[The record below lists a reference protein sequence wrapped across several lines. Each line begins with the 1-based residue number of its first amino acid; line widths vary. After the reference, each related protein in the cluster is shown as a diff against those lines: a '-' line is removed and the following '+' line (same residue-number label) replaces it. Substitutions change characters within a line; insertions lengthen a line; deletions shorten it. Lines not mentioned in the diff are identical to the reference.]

1 MDNIKAIGEYIILSK
16 LGSGSYGVVSKVKKI
31 NDHNIYVI
39 KQIPLDN
46 LTSKQIYEVKQE
58 AKILASINSI
68 YVVRYYDSFEE
79 NNSLNIVMEYCDGG
93 DLSKFL
99 DENKKTKILLKENLV
114 WNLFLKI
121 AIGLASIHNLKILHR
136 DLKTLNIFLTKDLDV
151 KIGDL
156 GVAKMLTHTK
166 FAKTF
171 IGTPYYLSPE
181 LCQDIPYNDKSD
193 VWALGCILYELCTY
207 KHPFNAKNQG
217 ALIIKILKDT
227 PSPIHNYYSNELQD
241 LIYSLLEKD
250 EKLRPSCYDILVTPF
265 ILDKAKQ
272 LGLYNEIV
280 NLYPHIINN
289 NMNYGYY
296 NSNEDQYIYENDNNM
311 YEDYSHEFINKSMYE
326 SNINN
331 INNFNDKYYYSGFQG
346 DKNGNYYINN
356 YGQNNNMFSEY
367 NNIYI
372 NGNNNRKRMVNS
384 NSEGYFKNIIYIKK
398 KNSNNNG
405 IIKNKKI
412 NKENK
417 ISSFYNNNSD
427 IYNGQKIHINPMFR
441 KHKSDLNDNYDNK
454 INIEKRKNN
463 SNHKIIYFDYKNGKK
478 YIKKP
483 IKSNGIEELFRNNS
497 NGNLKKRNINIEF
510 NNRKKNN
517 SKNEIQEINN
527 NNQINKQVNNNE
539 KNKGKKNLNEI
550 TEFANI
556 LNNYVEQHNAQ
567 NKNSNFQNCVNETEP
582 NSEESPKDNLRKK
595 NKKNIIFDN
604 SDFKI
609 INNNEENTQK
619 NEKECSNNI
628 KSISSLTSNDYEYSL
643 TTSNNISK
651 INSIKINSILQN
663 HKNLKILKNI
673 DKNDKEENNL
683 NSSNNNE
690 KEKEKDKDKEFEEN
704 LYSSEE
710 EKDGNIYDSEEESDD
725 GQSEKVKEIVE
736 KKGRDSS
743 MTKSMIFLTND
754 EIKKKLINERDSLKE
769 KVENYK
775 SDILKLIGEE
785 DYNYIINMYS
795 KVNNYLGGVNE
806 IYQKFEEYFKD
817 KYQEEKKENLKNL
830 YSSFICL
837 DCQLSKKEQ
846 HLKKY
851 L

>member
-1 MDNIKAIGEYIILSK
+1 MESIKTIGEYIILSK
-16 LGSGSYGVVSKVKKI
+16 LGSGSYGVVYKVEKMS
-31 NDHNIYVI
+31 DHNVYVI

-114 WNLFLKI
+114 WNIFLKI
-121 AIGLASIHNLKILHR
+121 TIGLASIHNLKILHR
-136 DLKTLNIFLTKDLDV
+136 DLKALNIFLTKDLDV

-207 KHPFNAKNQG
+207 KHPFTAKNQG

-227 PSPIHNYYSNELQD
+227 PNPIHNYYSNELQE

-250 EKLRPSCYDILVTPF
+250 EQIRPSCYDILVTPY

-272 LGLYNEIV
+272 LGLYNHIV

-289 NMNYGYY
+289 NVNYDYY
-296 NSNEDQYIYENDNNM
+296 NNKDGQFIYENENDINYNNNM
-311 YEDYSHEFINKSMYE
+311 YEDYVDGFINHSMFE
-326 SNINN
+326 SN
-331 INNFNDKYYYSGFQG
+331 INNFNDFNYKYYYNALQG
-346 DKNGNYYINN
+346 NKNGNYYMNN
-356 YGQNNNMFSEY
+356 YEQNNMYPEY
-367 NNIYI
+367 NNHSNIYV
-372 NGNNNRKRMVNS
+372 NENNHKKRMISS
-384 NSEGYFKNIIYIKK
+384 NSEGYLKNVIYIKN
-398 KNSNNNG
+398 KNSNNNSN
-405 IIKNKKI
+405 IKNKKI
-412 NKENK
+412 CSLYNK
-417 ISSFYNNNSD
+417 NNV
-427 IYNGQKIHINPMFR
+427 IYNGKKIHINPMLR
-441 KHKSDLNDNYDNK
+441 KHRSDLNDNFENK
-454 INIEKRKNN
+454 KNIKNEKNN
-463 SNHKIIYFDYKNGKK
+463 KIIYFDYKNGKK

-483 IKSNGIEELFRNNS
+483 IKNNGIEELFRNKS
-497 NGNLKKRNINIEF
+497 NEDIKKQNINVEF
-510 NNRKKNN
+510 NNRKK
-517 SKNEIQEINN
+517 SSPKNEIQEIN
-527 NNQINKQVNNNE
+527 KDE
-539 KNKGKKNLNEI
+539 KNKGKKNLDII
-550 TEFANI
+550 TEFANN
-556 LNNYVEQHNAQ
+556 LNNYVEQHNIQ
-567 NKNSNFQNCVNETEP
+567 NQCTIFQNRSNDTEP

-595 NKKNIIFDN
+595 NKMNNNMNGND
-604 SDFKI
+604 DFKI
-609 INNNEENTQK
+609 INNNEENTK
-619 NEKECSNNI
+619 SEKESTNNI

-651 INSIKINSILQN
+651 IDSTKINSILQN
-663 HKNLKILKNI
+663 HKNLKILKNLE
-673 DKNDKEENNL
+673 KNDKNEENLNNL
-683 NSSNNNE
+683 NSDN
-690 KEKEKDKDKEFEEN
+690 KDKDKEFEEN

-743 MTKSMIFLTND
+743 MTKSMMFLTNE
-754 EIKKKLINERDSLKE
+754 EIKNKLKNERDDLKE
-769 KVENYK
+769 KVEKYK
-775 SDILKLIGEE
+775 SEILKLIGEE
-785 DYNYIINMYS
+785 DYNYIINIYS
-795 KVNNYLGGVNE
+795 KVDNDLERVND
-806 IYQKFEEYFKD
+806 IYQKFEEYIKD
-817 KYQEEKKENLKNL
+817 KYEEDKKENLKNL
-830 YSSFICL
+830 YSSFICY

>member
-1 MDNIKAIGEYIILSK
+1 MDSIKTIGEYIILSK
-16 LGSGSYGVVSKVKKI
+16 LGSGSYGVVYKVKKI
-31 NDHNIYVI
+31 SDHNIYVI

-58 AKILASINSI
+58 AKILASIDSI

-99 DENKKTKILLKENLV
+99 EENKKTKILLKENLV

-121 AIGLASIHNLKILHR
+121 TIGLASIHNLKILHR
-136 DLKTLNIFLTKDLDV
+136 DLKALNIFLTKDLDV

-227 PSPIHNYYSNELQD
+227 PSPIHSYYSNELQE

-250 EKLRPSCYDILVTPF
+250 EQLRPSCYDILVSPYV
-265 ILDKAKQ
+265 LEKAKQ
-272 LGLYNEIV
+272 FGLYDKIV

-289 NMNYGYY
+289 SINYDYY
-296 NSNEDQYIYENDNNM
+296 NNSQEQYIYPNDSNI
-311 YEDYSHEFINKSMYE
+311 YDDYSEGFINKSMYE

-331 INNFNDKYYYSGFQG
+331 INDFNNKYYYSAFQG
-346 DKNGNYYINN
+346 NENGNYYMNN
-356 YGQNNNMFSEY
+356 YGQNMFPEYNN

-372 NGNNNRKRMVNS
+372 NGSDKKKRMINS
-384 NSEGYFKNIIYIKK
+384 NSEKYLKNIIYLNNKN
-398 KNSNNNG
+398 KNSNSNG
-405 IIKNKKI
+405 MIKNKKMN

-417 ISSFYNNNSD
+417 ISSYYSKNNVV
-427 IYNGQKIHINPMFR
+427 YNGKKIHINPMFK
-441 KHKSDLNDNYDNK
+441 KHKSDLNDNYNIKD
-454 INIEKRKNN
+454 NIENGKNN
-463 SNHKIIYFDYKNGKK
+463 KIIYFDYKNGKK

-483 IKSNGIEELFRNNS
+483 TNNNNIEELFRNKS
-497 NGNLKKRNINIEF
+497 NEDIKKQNINIEF
-510 NNRKKNN
+510 NNRKKSENN
-517 SKNEIQEINN
+517 NN
-527 NNQINKQVNNNE
+527 NNQINNKVNKDE
-539 KNKGKKNLNEI
+539 KNKGKKNLDII
-550 TEFANI
+550 TEFANN
-556 LNNYVEQHNAQ
+556 LNNYVEKHNVQIQ
-567 NKNSNFQNCVNETEP
+567 NTLFQNRENDPEP

-595 NKKNIIFDN
+595 NKIKNSIFSSTGND
-604 SDFKI
+604 DFKI

-619 NEKECSNNI
+619 TEKNEKTEKESTNNI
-628 KSISSLTSNDYEYSL
+628 KSISSLASNEYEYSL
-643 TTSNNISK
+643 TTSSNINNISK
-651 INSIKINSILQN
+651 INTILQN
-663 HKNLKILKNI
+663 HKNLKIFKDTEN
-673 DKNDKEENNL
+673 NEKEENL
-683 NSSNNNE
+683 NSSNN
-690 KEKEKDKDKEFEEN
+690 KDKDKEFEEN

-710 EKDGNIYDSEEESDD
+710 EKEGNIYDSEEESED

-743 MTKSMIFLTND
+743 MTKSMMFLTNE
-754 EIKKKLINERDSLKE
+754 EIKNKLINERDDLKE
-769 KVENYK
+769 KVEKYK
-775 SDILKLIGEE
+775 SEILKLIGEE
-785 DYNYIINMYS
+785 DYNYIINIYS
-795 KVNNYLGGVNE
+795 KVDNDLERVNE
-806 IYQKFEEYFKD
+806 IYQKFEEYIKD
-817 KYQEEKKENLKNL
+817 KYEEDKKENLKNL
-830 YSSFICL
+830 YSSFISC

>member
-1 MDNIKAIGEYIILSK
+1 MDSIKTIGEYIILSK
-16 LGSGSYGVVSKVKKI
+16 LGSGSYGVVYKVEKMS
-31 NDHNIYVI
+31 DHNIYVI

-114 WNLFLKI
+114 WNIFLKI
-121 AIGLASIHNLKILHR
+121 TIGLASIHNLKILHR
-136 DLKTLNIFLTKDLDV
+136 DLKALNIFLTKDLDV

-207 KHPFNAKNQG
+207 KHPFTAKNQG

-227 PSPIHNYYSNELQD
+227 PSPIHNYYSNELQE

-250 EKLRPSCYDILVTPF
+250 EQIRPSCYDILVTPY

-272 LGLYNEIV
+272 LGLYDHIV

-289 NMNYGYY
+289 NVNYDYY
-296 NSNEDQYIYENDNNM
+296 NNSNEQYIYENENDINYNNNM
-311 YEDYSHEFINKSMYE
+311 YEDYSDGFINHSMFE
-326 SNINN
+326 SN
-331 INNFNDKYYYSGFQG
+331 INNFNDFNYKYYYSALQ
-346 DKNGNYYINN
+346 DNKSGNYYMNN
-356 YGQNNNMFSEY
+356 YEQNNMYPEY
-367 NNIYI
+367 NNNHSNIYV
-372 NGNNNRKRMVNS
+372 NENNHKKRMISS
-384 NSEGYFKNIIYIKK
+384 NSEGYLKNVIYIKNK
-398 KNSNNNG
+398 NPNNNSN
-405 IIKNKKI
+405 IKNKKI
-412 NKENK
+412 C
-417 ISSFYNNNSD
+417 SFYNKNNV
-427 IYNGQKIHINPMFR
+427 IYNGKKIHINPMLR
-441 KHKSDLNDNYDNK
+441 KHRSDLNDNFENK
-454 INIEKRKNN
+454 KNIKNEKNN
-463 SNHKIIYFDYKNGKK
+463 KIIYFDYKNGKK

-483 IKSNGIEELFRNNS
+483 IKNNGIEELFRNKS
-497 NGNLKKRNINIEF
+497 NEDIKKQNINVEF
-510 NNRKKNN
+510 NNRKK
-517 SKNEIQEINN
+517 SSPKNEIQEIN
-527 NNQINKQVNNNE
+527 KDE
-539 KNKGKKNLNEI
+539 KNKGKKNLDII
-550 TEFANI
+550 TEFANN
-556 LNNYVEQHNAQ
+556 LNNYVEQHNIQ
-567 NKNSNFQNCVNETEP
+567 NQCTIFQNRANDPEP

-595 NKKNIIFDN
+595 NKMNNNLNGND
-604 SDFKI
+604 DFKI
-609 INNNEENTQK
+609 INNNEENTK
-619 NEKECSNNI
+619 NEKESTNNI

-643 TTSNNISK
+643 TTSNNITK
-651 INSIKINSILQN
+651 IDSTKINSILQN
-663 HKNLKILKNI
+663 HKNLKILKNLE
-673 DKNDKEENNL
+673 KNDKNEENL
-683 NSSNNNE
+683 NINSDN
-690 KEKEKDKDKEFEEN
+690 KDKDKEFEEN

-743 MTKSMIFLTND
+743 MTKSMMFLTNE
-754 EIKKKLINERDSLKE
+754 EIKNKLKNERNDLKE
-769 KVENYK
+769 KVEKYK
-775 SDILKLIGEE
+775 SEILKLIGEE
-785 DYNYIINMYS
+785 DYNYIINIYS
-795 KVNNYLGGVNE
+795 KVDNDLERVND
-806 IYQKFEEYFKD
+806 IYQKFEEYIKD
-817 KYQEEKKENLKNL
+817 KYEEDKKENLKNL
-830 YSSFICL
+830 YSSFICY

>member
-1 MDNIKAIGEYIILSK
+1 MDSIKTIGEYIILSK
-16 LGSGSYGVVSKVKKI
+16 LGSGSYGVVYKVEKM
-31 NDHNIYVI
+31 NDHNVYVI

-79 NNSLNIVMEYCDGG
+79 NNSLNIVMEYCNGG

-121 AIGLASIHNLKILHR
+121 TIGLASIHNLKILHR

-207 KHPFNAKNQG
+207 KHPFTAKNQG

-227 PSPIHNYYSNELQD
+227 PSPIHSYYSNELQE

-250 EKLRPSCYDILVTPF
+250 EQLRPSCYDILVTPY
-265 ILDKAKQ
+265 ILEKAKQ
-272 LGLYNEIV
+272 LGLYDHIV

-289 NMNYGYY
+289 INYDYY
-296 NSNEDQYIYENDNNM
+296 NNSEDQYIYENDSNI
-311 YEDYSHEFINKSMYE
+311 YEDYSEGFINNSMFE

-331 INNFNDKYYYSGFQG
+331 INDFNYKYYYSAFQG
-346 DKNGNYYINN
+346 NKNENYYINN
-356 YGQNNNMFSEY
+356 YGQNNMLPEY
-367 NNIYI
+367 NNNIYI
-372 NGNNNRKRMVNS
+372 TENDNKKRMINS
-384 NSEGYFKNIIYIKK
+384 NSEGYLKNIIYIKDK
-398 KNSNNNG
+398 NSNSNNNG
-405 IIKNKKI
+405 IKNKKI
-412 NKENK
+412 KENK
-417 ISSFYNNNSD
+417 ISSFYKKNNV
-427 IYNGQKIHINPMFR
+427 IYNGKKIHVNPMFR
-441 KHKSDLNDNYDNK
+441 KHKSDLNNNFENK
-454 INIEKRKNN
+454 NNIENRKNN
-463 SNHKIIYFDYKNGKK
+463 SNNKIIYFDYKNGKK
-478 YIKKP
+478 YIKKA
-483 IKSNGIEELFRNNS
+483 IKNNDIEELFRNKS
-497 NGNLKKRNINIEF
+497 NEDLKKQNINIEF
-510 NNRKKNN
+510 NNRKKSN

-527 NNQINKQVNNNE
+527 NNQINKQISKDE
-539 KNKGKKNLNEI
+539 KNKGKKNLDII
-550 TEFANI
+550 TEFANN
-556 LNNYVEQHNAQ
+556 LNNYVEQHNIQ
-567 NKNSNFQNCVNETEP
+567 NQCTIFQNRINETEP

-595 NKKNIIFDN
+595 NKMNNIMTGND
-604 SDFKI
+604 DFTI
-609 INNNEENTQK
+609 INNNEESIQK
-619 NEKECSNNI
+619 NEKDSINNT
-628 KSISSLTSNDYEYSL
+628 KNISSLTSNDYEYSL

-651 INSIKINSILQN
+651 IDSTKINSILQN
-663 HKNLKILKNI
+663 HKNLKILKNL
-673 DKNDKEENNL
+673 DKNDKNEENL
-683 NSSNNNE
+683 NSDNNN
-690 KEKEKDKDKEFEEN
+690 KDKDKEFEEN

-743 MTKSMIFLTND
+743 MTKSMMFLTND
-754 EIKKKLINERDSLKE
+754 EIKNKLTNERDDLKE
-769 KVENYK
+769 KVEKYK
-775 SDILKLIGEE
+775 GEILKLIGEE
-785 DYNYIINMYS
+785 DYNYIINIYS
-795 KVNNYLGGVNE
+795 KVDNDLGRVNE
-806 IYQKFEEYFKD
+806 IYQKFEEYIKD
-817 KYQEEKKENLKNL
+817 KYQEDKKENLKNL
-830 YSSFICL
+830 YSSFICY